1 MRGRGC
7 LGGLSRASVPRFFVF
22 RFPFGEQRATEN
34 EQRHRSLVQARP
46 ACYRRRVKGEKDG
59 NRDIA
64 VNRRAR
70 HEYHIEETF
79 EAGIA
84 LLGSEVK
91 ALRQGKAN
99 LKDSYGRLEG
109 DEVWLWNAHIS
120 PYGPAS
126 QFGHEPTRTRKLLLH
141 RAEIGRLTGKVKERG
156 LTLIPLRLYFKN
168 GRAKIELALAR
179 GKKQHDKREAIKER
193 EMRREMDRA
202 MRR

>member
-1 MRGRGC
+1 MKSEKGR
-7 LGGLSRASVPRFFVF
+7 
-22 RFPFGEQRATEN
+22 
-34 EQRHRSLVQARP
+34 
-46 ACYRRRVKGEKDG
+46 D
-59 NRDIA
+59 RDIA

-109 DEVWLWNAHIS
+109 NEVWLWNAHIS

-141 RAEIGRLTGKVKERG
+141 RGEISRLNGKVKERG

-168 GRAKIELALAR
+168 GRAKVELGLAR

-193 EMRREMDRA
+193 EVRREMDRA
-202 MRR
+202 IRRG